1 MTRLSRYSTSLVV
14 SHNTTSN
21 YLPKSSS
28 YGYELK
34 NHGYFS
40 TPKPYNRLTGEETTT
55 TNANAKSGETK
66 EKVRRKES
74 NLDED
79 KTISH
84 NAIKSKDIASLDIIQ
99 HDENGDAVYKH
110 GEKVCNIDHVLLHY
124 TFKYSHYFP

>member
-21 YLPKSSS
+21 YLPTSSS
-28 YGYELK
+28 YGYDLK

-40 TPKPYNRLTGEETTT
+40 TPKPYNRLTGEKTTAI
-55 TNANAKSGETK
+55 NANNKSGETK

-84 NAIKSKDIASLDIIQ
+84 NAIKSKVIASPDIIQ
-99 HDENGDAVYKH
+99 QDLNADPVYKH
-110 GEKVCNIDHVLLHY
+110 GEKVCIIEHVFY
-124 TFKYSHYFP
+124 NAT